1 MALSIGSTAR
11 VLSAQQAYS
20 ITSRNDKSAE
30 DDAYSSV
37 RNVAKTGGDLFTRDI
52 DAVLDEVAKVESGE
66 SGDRKQLAKLLN
78 ETRAA
83 FSARSRSRNRVA
95 SPGLFSCRP
104 RATARSPAGTSRVM
118 TDPDPVI
125 APSPSVTGATSIVSE
140 PTKTSSPIVVRCLF
154 SPS

>member
-1 MALSIGSTAR
+1 MKVPGTPRQGRNTPRKRQIKWSMALSIGSTAR

-78 ETRAA
+78 
-83 FSARSRSRNRVA
+83 SVA
-95 SPGLFSCRP
+95 DNSQAGVYSNPLVANAMSWMSPP
-104 RATARSPAGTSRVM
+104 
-118 TDPDPVI
+118 
-125 APSPSVTGATSIVSE
+125 GAMLDMYV
-140 PTKTSSPIVVRCLF
+140 
-154 SPS
+154 

>member
-1 MALSIGSTAR
+1 MAFSIGSTAR

-78 ETRAA
+78 
-83 FSARSRSRNRVA
+83 SVA
-95 SPGLFSCRP
+95 DNSQAGVYSNPLVANAMSWMSPP
-104 RATARSPAGTSRVM
+104 
-118 TDPDPVI
+118 
-125 APSPSVTGATSIVSE
+125 GAMLDMYV
-140 PTKTSSPIVVRCLF
+140 
-154 SPS
+154 

>member
-66 SGDRKQLAKLLN
+66 SGDRKQLLN
-78 ETRAA
+78 
-83 FSARSRSRNRVA
+83 SVA
-95 SPGLFSCRP
+95 DNSQAGVYSNPLVANAMSWMSPP
-104 RATARSPAGTSRVM
+104 
-118 TDPDPVI
+118 
-125 APSPSVTGATSIVSE
+125 GAMLDMYV
-140 PTKTSSPIVVRCLF
+140 
-154 SPS
+154 

>member
-30 DDAYSSV
+30 DDDYSSV

-78 ETRAA
+78 
-83 FSARSRSRNRVA
+83 SVA
-95 SPGLFSCRP
+95 DNSQAGVYSNPLVANAMSWMSPP
-104 RATARSPAGTSRVM
+104 
-118 TDPDPVI
+118 
-125 APSPSVTGATSIVSE
+125 GAMLDMYV
-140 PTKTSSPIVVRCLF
+140 
-154 SPS
+154 